1 MRPIDLHLAKKPL
14 VLTIGSFQDEVVN
27 NDKFS
32 IPYSIKYTK
41 SELIFDVLLSV
52 SASGL
57 EVENNETKF
66 YVIGGEEKKGQIIIF
81 VPKDVPNGKYLV
93 EISCSFKGGYSL
105 NWPLHR
111 TARALK
117 TVKTSTNVSVK

>member
-1 MRPIDLHLAKKPL
+1 MPDIDKQFARKPL
-14 VLTIGSFQDEVVN
+14 VLTIGSFQNEVVKN
-27 NDKFS
+27 NKFN
-32 IPYSIKYTK
+32 IPFSIKYTK
-41 SELIFDVLLSV
+41 SELIYDVSLSV

-57 EVENNETKF
+57 TVENSENKFPAIGNEERK
-66 YVIGGEEKKGQIIIF
+66 GEIVIF

-105 NWPLHR
+105 NLPLTR

-117 TVKTSTNVSVK
+117 TVKTFTNVSVK